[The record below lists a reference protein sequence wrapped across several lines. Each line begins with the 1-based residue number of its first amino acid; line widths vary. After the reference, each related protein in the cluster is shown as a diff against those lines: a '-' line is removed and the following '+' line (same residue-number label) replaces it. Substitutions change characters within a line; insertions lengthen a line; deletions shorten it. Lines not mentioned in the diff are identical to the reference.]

1 MGALNLPG
9 PLQRIEYG
17 EKFNTYSHAV
27 GGLISLLG
35 AVLLLALAIIKQDPT
50 RFIAFFIYSISTVGL
65 YFISTL
71 YHGSSGNKKNLLRHM
86 DYLGIYFK
94 IAGNYTPYALIAL
107 SGLSQ
112 KYILITI
119 WSLALFGVCWELLT
133 KSKIRSVSF
142 ATYGV
147 MSLSVL
153 PVLRDLLDNIPPL
166 GFAMIL
172 FGYLSYAIGV
182 YFFINDERIKHGH
195 GIWHMFVMGGTTLHY
210 LCILVYL
217 A

>member
-1 MGALNLPG
+1 MLTPNIILGKI
-9 PLQRIEYG
+9 QYG
-17 EKFNTYSHAV
+17 ERFNTYSHAI
-27 GGLISLLG
+27 GGMASLFG
-35 AVLLLALAIIKQDPT
+35 ALLLLVLALIKHDPT
-50 RFIAFFIYSISTVGL
+50 RFVAFAIYSVTTVGL
-65 YFISTL
+65 YFISAL
-71 YHGSSGNKKNLLRHM
+71 YHGASGSQKNFLRHL

-133 KSKIRSVSF
+133 RSRIRSISF

-147 MSLSVL
+147 MSISVL
-153 PVLRDLLDNIPPL
+153 PVLNDLLSSIPPL
-166 GFAMIL
+166 GFAMIMMG
-172 FGYLSYAIGV
+172 FLSYAIGV

-195 GIWHMFVMGGTTLHY
+195 GIWHMFVIGGTTLHY

-217 A
+217 T